1 MSNERSETVTDREKA
16 QYEAKARVLKALAHP
31 TRLWMVERLAER
43 EHCVCE
49 LFEAVDAD
57 FSTVSKHLSVL
68 RQAGI
73 VDVEKRGKQMF
84 YRLRVPCVLQF
95 MGCIEAVLLDNA
107 AAQCRAAGLTPSG
120 ISSSSRG

>member
-1 MSNERSETVTDREKA
+1 MNNEGDETVTDREKA

-49 LFEAVDAD
+49 FFEAVDAD